1 MHIQALPYVFLLSF
15 FWGTNL
21 VASRFGI
28 GEFEPFQFI
37 TFRLLIALAFFIP
50 FVVVSQGRIST
61 DRLLWRNA
69 AISGIFGVAIP
80 IPTFIWSLQFQ
91 SSGVASLYVTMLPV
105 MIVIAAHFFLP
116 DEKMNWLKGLGVSVA
131 LGGALFLAISGE
143 SGLAEI
149 ERANPLGAILIL
161 FGLLSETFNTTFV
174 RRNMVGTDPNQ
185 VTVIRLLTAAVV
197 VGIVTLLFGEVRV
210 SNITAAGYFSLAYA
224 SIIGA
229 LGGQFLAFYIQRRFG
244 ATAFSLQSF
253 LVPVVAIISGA
264 IVLGELITFTMLIG
278 MAMIASGLYLINQAT
293 KLTPQLS
300 KPKT

>member
-1 MHIQALPYVFLLSF
+1 MHRQALPYVFLLSF

-37 TFRLLIALAFFIP
+37 TLRLLIALAFFVP
-50 FVVVSQGRIST
+50 FVVASQGGFPT
-61 DRLLWRNA
+61 DGKLWRNA
-69 AISGIFGVAIP
+69 AVSGIFGVAIP

-91 SSGVASLYVTMLPV
+91 SSGVASLYVTTLPV

-116 DEKMNWLKGLGVSVA
+116 DERLSLLKGVGVSSA
-131 LGGALFLAISGE
+131 LCGALFLAFRGE

-149 ERANPLGAILIL
+149 ERANPLGATLVL
-161 FGLLSETFNTTFV
+161 LGLVSETFNTMFV
-174 RRNMVGTDPNQ
+174 RRNMQGLDPNQ

-197 VGIVTLLFGEVRV
+197 VGTITVLFGEVTV
-210 SNITAAGYFSLAYA
+210 STISRAGYFSLAYA
-224 SIIGA
+224 SLIGA

-264 IVLGELITFTMLIG
+264 LILDEIITRTMIIGMILIG
-278 MAMIASGLYLINQAT
+278 SGLYLINRASGEA
-293 KLTPQLS
+293 P
-300 KPKT
+300 